1 MDCIFCK
8 IANKEID
15 TKFCYE
21 DDELLAFDDIN
32 PKTPIHVLIIPKKH
46 IATLNDI
53 GDDETLLAGKMMLT
67 AQKIADNLGIAED
80 GYRVI
85 MNCNRQGGQEVFHI
99 HLHLLGGKQLTWP
112 NM

>member
-1 MDCIFCK
+1 MDCVFCK
-8 IANKEID
+8 IINKEID
-15 TKFCYE
+15 AKVRYE
-21 DDELLAFDDIN
+21 DEALLAFDDIN
-32 PKTPIHVLIIPKKH
+32 PKTPIHIVIIPKKH

-53 GDDETLLAGKMMLT
+53 DEEKTLLVGKMMRG
-67 AQKIADNLGIAED
+67 AQTIAKQLGIAED

-112 NM
+112 KM